1 MDLSL
6 LAPMSKNQE
15 ISVCVDRISQLPDA
29 VLSRIL
35 SFMPTKYA
43 AQTSVLSTRWKYLW
57 VSVAVLDF
65 EMHLYVNYKG
75 DRSNFDMYEKRIM
88 SNFTS
93 SVDRLLDLRGNTTTK
108 KFRLS
113 CFEECDPSRLFA
125 WLNAM
130 MLSNVQEVDLELIMH
145 DLGKLPRSLFTSKTL
160 VVLRLC
166 GAFLLN
172 VPLDVSLPS
181 LKSLYLESINYRG
194 DASIKRLL
202 SSCHVL
208 EELIIPRFGEDNV
221 WTFDVSV
228 PSLKRL
234 TLDFTGC
241 DEALYGEEELADG
254 FEGEEFDGESDEEES
269 LCESNEEECVGES
282 DEEEFVSES
291 DEEEF
296 VGESDEEESVDE
308 LDQEESVDEIEEE
321 ASKTDEE
328 ELVDEI
334 EEEFDRCVHE
344 HKVVVNASNLE
355 YLKLRD
361 HMSHN
366 ILVNELPS
374 LVEADVDICKLYRNR
389 EWEVEGDYGNSA
401 YGLLRSIANAKR
413 LSLSGL
419 TLRSL
424 INASESNL
432 PTFSN
437 LISLELGFDKLNG
450 VPLLPDLLKCSPKL
464 EILALPEGITS
475 PLEQE
480 NYIDEDMFFEYHWMP
495 PTDVPECVLLSLKK
509 VEIHYF
515 CGKQEEELKLVKI
528 SLLYKGI
535 VRSCICI
542 EAIDTIAADEH
553 GKLEWCSDNHSN
565 IGEAAAPA
573 KHVFATLEGGA
584 GSCSDEGTHT

>member
-1 MDLSL
+1 
-6 LAPMSKNQE
+6 MSKNQK
-15 ISVCVDRISQLPDA
+15 INVCADRISQLPDA
-29 VLSRIL
+29 ILSRIL

-57 VSVAVLDF
+57 FSVPVLDF

-75 DRSNFDMYEKRIM
+75 DRSNFDMYEKHIM

-93 SVDRLLDLRGNTTTK
+93 SVDRLLDLRGNMTTK

-130 MLSNVQEVDLELIMH
+130 MLSNVREVDLELRMH
-145 DLGKLPRSLFTSKTL
+145 DLGKLPRSLFTSNTL

-172 VPLDVSLPS
+172 VPFDVSLPS
-181 LKSLYLESINYRG
+181 LKSLYLELINYRG

-202 SSCHVL
+202 SNCHVL
-208 EELIIPRFGEDNV
+208 EELIIRRFGEDNV

-228 PSLKRL
+228 PPLKRL
-234 TLDFTGC
+234 TLDFSGC
-241 DEALYGEEELADG
+241 DEELYDEEELADG
-254 FEGEEFDGESDEEES
+254 FEEEEFDAESDEEES
-269 LCESNEEECVGES
+269 LGES
-282 DEEEFVSES
+282 EEEEFVSES
-291 DEEEF
+291 DEM
-296 VGESDEEESVDE
+296 ESVDE
-308 LDQEESVDEIEEE
+308 LAQEESADEIEEE

-334 EEEFDRCVHE
+334 EEEFFDRSVHE

-450 VPLLPDLLKCSPKL
+450 VTLLPDLLKRSPKL
-464 EILALPEGITS
+464 ETLALPEGITN

-480 NYIDEDMFFEYHWMP
+480 YNIDEDMFFEYHWMP
-495 PTDVPECVLLSLKK
+495 PKDVPECVLLSLKK
-509 VEIHYF
+509 VVIHYF
-515 CGKQEEELKLVKI
+515 CGKQEEEMKLNK
-528 SLLYKGI
+528 STFKGI

-542 EAIDTIAADEH
+542 ESIDTIAADEH
-553 GKLEWCSDNHSN
+553 GKLEW
-565 IGEAAAPA
+565 
-573 KHVFATLEGGA
+573 
-584 GSCSDEGTHT
+584 

>member
-1 MDLSL
+1 MDLNL
-6 LAPMSKNQE
+6 LAPMSKNQK
-15 ISVCVDRISQLPDA
+15 ISVCAGRISQLPDA

-57 VSVAVLDF
+57 VSVSVLDF

-75 DRSNFDMYEKRIM
+75 DRRNFDKYEKRIM

-113 CFEECDPSRLFA
+113 CSEECDPSRLFA
-125 WLNAM
+125 WLNAI
-130 MLSNVQEVDLELIMH
+130 MLSNVQEVDLELRMH

-160 VVLRLC
+160 VALRLC

-172 VPLDVSLPS
+172 VPFDVSLPS

-194 DASIKRLL
+194 VMIAYQS
-202 SSCHVL
+202 
-208 EELIIPRFGEDNV
+208 
-221 WTFDVSV
+221 
-228 PSLKRL
+228 
-234 TLDFTGC
+234 C
-241 DEALYGEEELADG
+241 DEALYNEEELADG
-254 FEGEEFDGESDEEES
+254 FEEEEFDGESDEEES
-269 LCESNEEECVGES
+269 LGESDEEECVGES
-282 DEEEFVSES
+282 DEKEFS

-308 LDQEESVDEIEEE
+308 IDQEESVDEIEEE

-328 ELVDEI
+328 EVIDEI
-334 EEEFDRCVHE
+334 EEEFDRSVHE

-355 YLKLRD
+355 NLKLRD

-366 ILVNELPS
+366 ILVHELPS

-401 YGLLRSIANAKR
+401 YGLLRSIADAKR

-419 TLRSL
+419 TLLSL

-450 VPLLPDLLKCSPKL
+450 VPLLPDLLIRSPKL
-464 EILALPEGITS
+464 EVLALPKGITN

-480 NYIDEDMFFEYHWMP
+480 NNIDEDMFFEYHWMP

-509 VEIHYF
+509 VEIH
-515 CGKQEEELKLVKI
+515 
-528 SLLYKGI
+528 
-535 VRSCICI
+535 
-542 EAIDTIAADEH
+542 
-553 GKLEWCSDNHSN
+553 
-565 IGEAAAPA
+565 
-573 KHVFATLEGGA
+573 
-584 GSCSDEGTHT
+584 